1 MIENDIRCSDKDC
14 TGAKI
19 LNPNSKIHQR
29 LFSAASQMEED
40 VKRHILKDSPY
51 GDQVNQMIFGYLQC
65 NKIDISSTHIQRL
78 IFIDFLIY
86 LI

>member
-1 MIENDIRCSDKDC
+1 MIENDIRCSNKDC
-14 TGAKI
+14 SGTKV
-19 LNPNSKIHQR
+19 LNPNSKIHQK

-51 GDQVNQMIFGYLQC
+51 GDQVNQMIFGYLQY
-65 NKIDISSTHIQRL
+65 NKIFVYSYPMENS
-78 IFIDFLIY
+78 IDFIIY

>member
-1 MIENDIRCSDKDC
+1 MIENHIRCSNKDC
-14 TGAKI
+14 SGTKVM
-19 LNPNSKIHQR
+19 NPNSKIHQR

-51 GDQVNQMIFGYLQC
+51 GDQVNQIIFGYLQC
-65 NKIDISSTHIQRL
+65 NKIDITQNQRL